1 MCNEW
6 SISNLIR
13 YEDRDER
20 WARMDKR
27 IERTR
32 EKHELTRPI
41 MGTIFLVVHQRVTSI
56 ENIVV
61 TLILAETYC
70 I

>member
-1 MCNEW
+1 
-6 SISNLIR
+6 
-13 YEDRDER
+13 
-20 WARMDKR
+20 MDKR

-41 MGTIFLVVHQRVTSI
+41 MGTIFLIVHQRVTSI

-61 TLILAETYC
+61 TLILAL
-70 I
+70 